1 MSCNIVQ
8 CDQFGGGSVIA
19 WGGICMED
27 CTDVYGLQAP
37 VQWLLGSSWC
47 KTKHG
52 FMWGE
57 YAGSFLED
65 EGIDTSLT

>member
-1 MSCNIVQ
+1 
-8 CDQFGGGSVIA
+8 
-19 WGGICMED
+19 MED

-47 KTKHG
+47 KTIHG

-57 YAGSFLED
+57 YARSFLED